1 MLKATRRYLRAAGSI
16 LDLMPATDYLADI
29 GKKNDSERMASDFQA
44 IGDDLRVAMNA
55 YGRKK
60 GIESGIAKR

>member
-1 MLKATRRYLRAAGSI
+1 MPPAAF

-29 GKKNDSERMASDFQA
+29 NKQSDAQRMASDFQA

-55 YGRKK
+55 YGRRK
-60 GIESGIAKR
+60 GIASGIAKR